1 MSRCWWRWMKTFS
14 LVHCMSHSLIQH
26 QGNVQEVSTGTFLL
40 NMKYCTTD
48 IYRLQRTA
56 FWGFLRA
63 IQKIT
68 GWWFGTWMLWLPF
81 SWECHH
87 PNWRSPSFV
96 IGVGQPP
103 TRIDSPYNPYNPYSP
118 CTIHYTELYNHLNQI
133 IKRALIY
140 VHSEGH
146 RSRHIFL
153 GGCFFFGSQDR
164 IPDHDI
170 IGYTAE
176 YQSFHKGQCLDD
188 FGDGAERSCG
198 LRSEFLDPGQS
209 FSPHILTIRDITRFS
224 LYEISIDISRP

>member
-103 TRIDSPYNPYNPYSP
+103 TRIDSPYNPYNPYNPYSP

-153 GGCFFFGSQDR
+153 GGCFSSDPR
-164 IPDHDI
+164 IGFRIMTSSATP
-170 IGYTAE
+170 
-176 YQSFHKGQCLDD
+176 QSTKAFTRASALTTSVM
-188 FGDGAERSCG
+188 ERSVVAGCG
-198 LRSEFLDPGQS
+198 AS
-209 FSPHILTIRDITRFS
+209 FWIRDNHSAHIF
-224 LYEISIDISRP
+224 